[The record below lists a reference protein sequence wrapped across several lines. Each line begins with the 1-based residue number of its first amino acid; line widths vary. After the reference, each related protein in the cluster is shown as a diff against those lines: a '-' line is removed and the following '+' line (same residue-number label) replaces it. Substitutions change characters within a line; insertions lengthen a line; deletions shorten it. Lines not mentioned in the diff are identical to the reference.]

1 MDVLEKILEE
11 IGNLNYYPEGMGC
24 GIEDC
29 GITDRYEACEYGW
42 NKAIEAVVEAISNMR
57 ETISEMGT
65 VEKEKVTSAEI
76 ISREIDGKAYYEIK
90 FKKVGKDEYTIGY
103 SSFKLDY
110 VVKWLNDY
118 FEFAGEAKVSCEN
131 GGWIP
136 VEERMPEEHNSM
148 FAKFKSTQNWSNA
161 MFEKMSDEVNVTIE
175 LEDGTR
181 KTTTSYT
188 LDGKWKVEKEQQVV
202 KKKVIAWQPLPE
214 PYKGGEDRWK
224 I

>member
-1 MDVLEKILEE
+1 MNVLEKILEE

-57 ETISEMGT
+57 ETISEMRT

-76 ISREIDGKAYYEIK
+76 ISREIDGKPYYEIK
-90 FKKVGKDEYTIGY
+90 FKKVGEDEYTIGY

-136 VEERMPEEHNSM
+136 VEERLPEARQHDNGEPIEFIAMIKGAGVPTVLSINEQDEWFSYDEM
-148 FAKFKSTQNWSNA
+148 FYGEGRYNNYDVVA
-161 MFEKMSDEVNVTIE
+161 
-175 LEDGTR
+175 
-181 KTTTSYT
+181 
-188 LDGKWKVEKEQQVV
+188 WK
-202 KKKVIAWQPLPE
+202 PLPE
-214 PYKGGEDRWK
+214 PYIKNPK
-224 I
+224 

>member
-1 MDVLEKILEE
+1 MNVLEKILEE

-57 ETISEMGT
+57 ETISEMRT

-76 ISREIDGKAYYEIK
+76 ISREIDGKPYYEIK
-90 FKKVGKDEYTIGY
+90 FKKVGEDEYTIGY

-136 VEERMPEEHNSM
+136 VEEKLPED
-148 FAKFKSTQNWSNA
+148 
-161 MFEKMSDEVNVTIE
+161 DERYK
-175 LEDGTR
+175 GR
-181 KTTTSYT
+181 
-188 LDGKWKVEKEQQVV
+188 
-202 KKKVIAWQPLPE
+202 KVIDVLVTTAKGKVTKVQRQSHNGYWWWGRIYGEPTAWQPLPE
-214 PYKGGEDRWK
+214 PYKKHRQ
-224 I
+224 